1 MPLRAA
7 SLPAHAHVHAYAQ
20 TQLSGSLPAVL
31 TDAPATRF
39 YAQDHRRGNTTDEF
53 FALTGGR
60 IGRNFHRVFQ
70 QTLGKVLES
79 HRLPAL
85 PKRAGS
91 VYASAFRQQ
100 YVRYPERSPYP
111 AYGLL
116 RRGSAFQPRGNRSSL
131 LFMYCSRRPVV
142 ATTMSWFSLNT
153 SAWFI

>member
-1 MPLRAA
+1 CPLRAA

-20 TQLSGSLPAVL
+20 TQLSGSLQAVL

-53 FALTGGR
+53 FCAHGWTDSQKLPPDPPADAR
-60 IGRNFHRVFQ
+60 Q
-70 QTLGKVLES
+70 SPES

-91 VYASAFRQQ
+91 VYASEFRQQ
-100 YVRYPERSPYP
+100 YVRYPEQSPYP

-116 RRGSAFQPRGNRSSL
+116 RRGSAFQP
-131 LFMYCSRRPVV
+131 
-142 ATTMSWFSLNT
+142 
-153 SAWFI
+153 